1 MNKIFKLITSISF
14 LFFSINAALSEEN
27 FFNEALKM
35 YQNEKYEDARFM
47 LERNIVFNPK
57 DAKSYL
63 YLAKIYNH
71 EEDQNKEEYNLETT
85 LLIEPNN
92 EEAILMLMKIALK
105 KSNYSKVNDLS
116 QTFIKVCKKL
126 CDENNE
132 IQKSL
137 KNIEPATMSLDQNL
151 NKILIIDFG
160 SQFTQLIAR
169 RIRELGVFSEIVSHK
184 KIKIKHI
191 DKSIKGIILS
201 GGPLNVYEIN
211 KYSFDKKIIN
221 LSIPILGICFGHQ
234 ILSKLNGGR
243 VKQSKHREFGLANIY
258 KKNESLLI
266 KNFFNKQKSKKVWM
280 SHADQVSKLPKNFK
294 VIASSTNSKFAIV
307 ENKLNKFYGI
317 QFHPEVTHTEN
328 GKKLISN
335 FIFLICKI
343 KRNWSS
349 KDQKIQLIKEVKDQ
363 VGSEKVICALSG
375 GVDSSVVAQLLN
387 KAIGKKL
394 YCIFVNTGLLR
405 KNEEVQVVQTFK
417 KRLKINL
424 IYVNAEKEF
433 LKKLHNVSDP
443 EKKRKII
450 GNLFIKIF
458 ERYAKKIK
466 NVKFLAQ
473 GTLYPDLIESRSVT
487 GSQTSKI
494 KSHHNVGGLPKKM
507 KLKLVEPLKFLF
519 KDEVRKLGL
528 ELNLNKDII
537 SRHPFP
543 GPGLAIRMPGLI
555 TNEKIKILKEADY
568 YFIQALRDHGL
579 YHKIWQAYAAL
590 LPVKTVGVMGDN
602 RTYEYLCLLRA
613 ITSEDGMTADFY
625 EFKKSFME
633 TISNKIVNS
642 IRGINRVVYDITS
655 KPPSTIELE

>member
-1 MNKIFKLITSISF
+1 
-14 LFFSINAALSEEN
+14 
-27 FFNEALKM
+27 
-35 YQNEKYEDARFM
+35 
-47 LERNIVFNPK
+47 
-57 DAKSYL
+57 
-63 YLAKIYNH
+63 
-71 EEDQNKEEYNLETT
+71 
-85 LLIEPNN
+85 
-92 EEAILMLMKIALK
+92 
-105 KSNYSKVNDLS
+105 
-116 QTFIKVCKKL
+116 
-126 CDENNE
+126 
-132 IQKSL
+132 
-137 KNIEPATMSLDQNL
+137 
-151 NKILIIDFG
+151 
-160 SQFTQLIAR
+160 
-169 RIRELGVFSEIVSHK
+169 
-184 KIKIKHI
+184 
-191 DKSIKGIILS
+191 
-201 GGPLNVYEIN
+201 
-211 KYSFDKKIIN
+211 
-221 LSIPILGICFGHQ
+221 
-234 ILSKLNGGR
+234 
-243 VKQSKHREFGLANIY
+243 
-258 KKNESLLI
+258 
-266 KNFFNKQKSKKVWM
+266 M
-280 SHADQVSKLPKNFK
+280 SHADQVSRLPKDFH
-294 VIASSTNSKFAIV
+294 VVASSKNSRFAIV
-307 ENKLNKFYGI
+307 ENKLKNYFGV

-328 GKKLISN
+328 GKKIISN

-343 KRNWSS
+343 KKNWSS
-349 KDQKIQLIKEVKDQ
+349 KDQKIKLIKEIKEQ
-363 VGSEKVICALSG
+363 VGSNRVICALSG

-405 KNEEVQVVQTFK
+405 KKEEIQVVKTFK
-417 KRLKINL
+417 KRLKMNL

-433 LKKLHNVSDP
+433 IKKLKNVSDP

-458 ERYAKKIK
+458 ERYSKKIK

-528 ELNLNKDII
+528 ELKLSTEIL

-543 GPGLAIRMPGLI
+543 GPGLAIRMPGII
-555 TNEKIKILKEADY
+555 TKEKINILKEADDY
-568 YFIQALRDHGL
+568 YIKGLKEYGL
-579 YHKIWQAYAAL
+579 YDKIWQAYAAL

-625 EFKKSFME
+625 EFKKSFMQK
-633 TISNKIVNS
+633 ISNKIVNS

>member
-1 MNKIFKLITSISF
+1 
-14 LFFSINAALSEEN
+14 
-27 FFNEALKM
+27 
-35 YQNEKYEDARFM
+35 
-47 LERNIVFNPK
+47 
-57 DAKSYL
+57 
-63 YLAKIYNH
+63 
-71 EEDQNKEEYNLETT
+71 
-85 LLIEPNN
+85 
-92 EEAILMLMKIALK
+92 
-105 KSNYSKVNDLS
+105 
-116 QTFIKVCKKL
+116 
-126 CDENNE
+126 
-132 IQKSL
+132 
-137 KNIEPATMSLDQNL
+137 MSLDQNL
-151 NKILIIDFG
+151 DKILIIDFG

-169 RIRELGVFSEIVSHK
+169 RIRELGVFSEIISHK
-184 KIKIKHI
+184 KIKIKDI

-201 GGPLNVYEIN
+201 GGPLNVYQIN

-221 LSIPILGICFGHQ
+221 LNIPILGICFGHQ
-234 ILSKLNGGR
+234 ILSKLNGGK

-258 KKNESLLI
+258 KKNESLLT
-266 KNFFNKQKSKKVWM
+266 KNFFNKKKFKKVWM
-280 SHADQVSKLPKNFK
+280 SHADQVSKLPQNFK
-294 VIASSTNSKFAIV
+294 VVASSTNSKFAIV
-307 ENKLNKFYGI
+307 ENKLKRFYGI

-405 KNEEVQVVQTFK
+405 KNEEVQVVKTFK
-417 KRLKINL
+417 KRLKMNL

-473 GTLYPDLIESRSVT
+473 GTLYPDLIESKSVT

-528 ELNLNKDII
+528 ELNLSKDII

-543 GPGLAIRMPGLI
+543 GPGLAIRMPGII
-555 TNEKIKILKEADY
+555 TNDKIKILKEADS

-633 TISNKIVNS
+633 TISNQIVNS

>member
-1 MNKIFKLITSISF
+1 
-14 LFFSINAALSEEN
+14 
-27 FFNEALKM
+27 
-35 YQNEKYEDARFM
+35 
-47 LERNIVFNPK
+47 
-57 DAKSYL
+57 
-63 YLAKIYNH
+63 
-71 EEDQNKEEYNLETT
+71 
-85 LLIEPNN
+85 
-92 EEAILMLMKIALK
+92 
-105 KSNYSKVNDLS
+105 
-116 QTFIKVCKKL
+116 
-126 CDENNE
+126 
-132 IQKSL
+132 
-137 KNIEPATMSLDQNL
+137 MSLDQNL
-151 NKILIIDFG
+151 DKILIIDFG

-169 RIRELGVFSEIVSHK
+169 RIRELGVFSEIISHK
-184 KIKIKHI
+184 KIKLKNV
-191 DKSIKGIILS
+191 DNSIKGIILS

-221 LSIPILGICFGHQ
+221 LNIPILGICFGHQ
-234 ILSKLNGGR
+234 ILSKLNGGK
-243 VKQSKHREFGLANIY
+243 VKQSKHREFGLANVY
-258 KKNESLLI
+258 KKSDSLLT
-266 KNFFNKQKSKKVWM
+266 KNFFSKTKFKKVWM
-280 SHADQVSKLPKNFK
+280 SHADQVSKIPKNFK
-294 VIASSTNSKFAIV
+294 IIASSNNSKFAIV
-307 ENKLNKFYGI
+307 ENKEKKFYGV

-328 GKKLISN
+328 GKKIINN
-335 FIFLICKI
+335 FIFLVCKI

-349 KDQKIQLIKEVKDQ
+349 KDQKIQLIKEVKEQ
-363 VGSEKVICALSG
+363 VGSNKVICALSG

-387 KAIGKKL
+387 KAIEKKL

-405 KNEEVQVVQTFK
+405 KNEEIQVIQTFK
-417 KRLKINL
+417 KRLKMNL

-433 LKKLHNVSDP
+433 LKRLKNVSDP

-507 KLKLVEPLKFLF
+507 NLQLVEPLKFLF

-528 ELNLNKDII
+528 ELNLSKDII

-568 YFIQALRDHGL
+568 YFIQALKDHGL

-625 EFKKSFME
+625 EFKKSFMQ

-642 IRGINRVVYDITS
+642 IRGINRVVYDVTS

>member
-1 MNKIFKLITSISF
+1 MN
-14 LFFSINAALSEEN
+14 
-27 FFNEALKM
+27 
-35 YQNEKYEDARFM
+35 
-47 LERNIVFNPK
+47 
-57 DAKSYL
+57 
-63 YLAKIYNH
+63 
-71 EEDQNKEEYNLETT
+71 
-85 LLIEPNN
+85 
-92 EEAILMLMKIALK
+92 
-105 KSNYSKVNDLS
+105 
-116 QTFIKVCKKL
+116 
-126 CDENNE
+126 
-132 IQKSL
+132 
-137 KNIEPATMSLDQNL
+137 LDQNL

-169 RIRELGVFSEIVSHK
+169 RIRELGVFSDIISHK
-184 KIKIKHI
+184 KIKIK
-191 DKSIKGIILS
+191 DVNESVKGIILS
-201 GGPLNVYEIN
+201 GGPLNVYQIN
-211 KYSFDKKIIN
+211 KYSFDKKILELN
-221 LSIPILGICFGHQ
+221 IPVLGICFGHQ

-243 VKQSKHREFGLANIY
+243 VKQSKHREFGLANVF
-258 KKNESLLI
+258 KKNSSLLTN
-266 KNFFNKQKSKKVWM
+266 NFFGQKKSKQVWM
-280 SHADQVSKLPKNFK
+280 SHADQVSKLPNNFK
-294 VIASSTNSKFAIV
+294 VIASSSNSKFAIV
-307 ENKLNKFYGI
+307 ENKKKNFYGV

-343 KRNWSS
+343 KKNWSS
-349 KDQKIQLIKEVKDQ
+349 KDQKKQLIHDVRKQ
-363 VGSEKVICALSG
+363 VGNNKVICALSG

-405 KNEEVQVVQTFK
+405 KNEETQVVETFK
-417 KRLKINL
+417 RRLKINL

-433 LKKLHNVSDP
+433 LSKLKNVSDP

-458 ERYAKKIK
+458 ERYAQKIK

-473 GTLYPDLIESRSVT
+473 GTLYPDLIESKSVT

-507 KLKLVEPLKFLF
+507 NLKLVEPLKFLF

-528 ELNLNKDII
+528 ELNLSKEII

-543 GPGLAIRMPGLI
+543 GPGLAIRMPGII
-555 TNEKIKILKEADY
+555 TKEKIKILKEADN
-568 YFIQALRDHGL
+568 YFIQALKDDGL

-602 RTYEYLCLLRA
+602 RTYEHLCLLRA

-625 EFKKSFME
+625 EFKKSFMQK
-633 TISNKIVNS
+633 ISNKIVNS
-642 IRGINRVVYDITS
+642 IIGINRVVYDVTS